1 MLATEGRMID
11 NALLSELTPTAG
23 SLLERHLATAKE
35 WFPHELVP
43 WSRASD
49 FDAGRQVDLTP
60 MPEGVRSALFVNVLT
75 EDNLPYYF
83 DDIARTFGTD
93 GPWGEWVRRWTAEEG
108 RHSIVLRD
116 YLTVSRHVDPV
127 ELERARMAQ
136 VCGAVVPHPESVAD
150 GLVYVALQELATRVA
165 HLNTGKAMTDPAG
178 HQVMMRVAAD
188 ENLHHLFYRDLV
200 TAALQVDPS
209 ATVEAMER
217 QVRTFTMPGVGIP
230 NFRRHALAI
239 ARARIYD
246 LAIHYEAILRP
257 LFRRH
262 WLVEHISIL
271 SARAEEA
278 RSRLIRHLEK
288 AGLVSQRITEQALR
302 RCDTEQGTGNDT
314 DADRPPAASR

>member
-1 MLATEGRMID
+1 MND
-11 NALLSELTPTAG
+11 HALLSELTPTAG
-23 SLLERHLATAKE
+23 RLLERHLDAAKE

-43 WSRASD
+43 WARASE
-49 FDAGRQVDLTP
+49 FPVDQDVSLTA

-127 ELERARMAQ
+127 RLERARMAQ

-178 HQVMMRVAAD
+178 YQVMKRVASD

-200 TAALQVDPS
+200 TAALEVDPS

-217 QVRTFTMPGVGIP
+217 QVTTFTMPGLGIP
-230 NFRRHALAI
+230 GFRHHALAI
-239 ARARIYD
+239 ARQRIYD
-246 LAIHYEAILRP
+246 LAIHYESILRP
-257 LFRRH
+257 LFLRH
-262 WLVEHISIL
+262 WVIEHL
-271 SARAEEA
+271 SGLSGRAEEA
-278 RSRLIRHLEK
+278 RSRLIRHLER
-288 AGLVSQRITEQALR
+288 AARVGQRMRERAIS
-302 RCDTEQGTGNDT
+302 RCDSDPSI
-314 DADRPPAASR
+314 DKAADLA